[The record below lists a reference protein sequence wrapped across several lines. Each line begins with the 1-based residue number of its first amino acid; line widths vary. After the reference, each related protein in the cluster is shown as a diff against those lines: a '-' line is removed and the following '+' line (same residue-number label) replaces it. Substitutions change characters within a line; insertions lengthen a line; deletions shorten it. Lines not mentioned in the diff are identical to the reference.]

1 MKTNPSANAEQIAY
15 WNSVAARRWLDLD
28 AKQDVVF
35 APITA
40 ALFERARLAAGER
53 VLDVGCGGGGT
64 TIDIARD
71 VGATGRAVGLDVSR
85 PMLDS
90 ARRRAPP
97 ELPIEFILADAAT
110 HALAPASFD
119 ALVSR
124 FGVMFFADPAGA
136 FANLRCALR
145 RGGRAVF
152 ACWRAAKLN
161 GWQMTPLRAAL
172 RCVPRLPEIGPE
184 DPGPFSFADE
194 TRVRRILDRAGFAA
208 VELTA
213 IDLEIDIAAGQGFE
227 SALATAQS
235 IGAASRAMEGRP
247 EHERAAAAEE
257 IRAALAPYQRG
268 SSVPLGAAIWIVKAV
283 NP

>member
-1 MKTNPSANAEQIAY
+1 VTTNPSANAEQIAY
-15 WNSVAARRWLDLD
+15 WNGVAARRWLDLD

-35 APITA
+35 APVTA
-40 ALFERARLAAGER
+40 ALFECAGLAAGER

-64 TIDIARD
+64 TIDIARR

-85 PMLDS
+85 PMLDA
-90 ARRRAPP
+90 ARRRALPG
-97 ELPIEFILADAAT
+97 LPIEFILADAAT
-110 HALAPASFD
+110 HVFAPGSFD
-119 ALVSR
+119 AFVSR
-124 FGVMFFADPAGA
+124 FGVMFFADPLGA
-136 FANLRCALR
+136 FTNLRRALR
-145 RGGRAVF
+145 RGGRTAF

-194 TRVRRILDRAGFAA
+194 TRVRRILGGAGFAA

-227 SALATAQS
+227 SAVATARS
-235 IGAASRAMEGRP
+235 IGAASRAMGRP
-247 EHERAAAAEE
+247 EPERAAAAEE
-257 IRAALAPYQRG
+257 IRTALAPHQRG
-268 SSVPLGAAIWIVKAV
+268 PSVPLGAAIWIVEAV

>member
-1 MKTNPSANAEQIAY
+1 VKTNPSANAEQIAY

-40 ALFERARLAAGER
+40 ALFERAGLAAGER

-64 TIDIARD
+64 TIDVARR

-85 PMLDS
+85 PMLDA
-90 ARRRAPP
+90 ARRCAPP
-97 ELPIEFILADAAT
+97 GLPIEFILADAAT
-110 HALAPASFD
+110 HVFAPASFD

-124 FGVMFFADPAGA
+124 FGVMFFADPVGA
-136 FANLRCALR
+136 FANLRRALR
-145 RGGRAVF
+145 RGGRTVF

-184 DPGPFSFADE
+184 EPGPFSFADE
-194 TRVRRILDRAGFAA
+194 TRVRRILGGAGFAE

-227 SALATAQS
+227 SAVATAQA

-257 IRAALAPYQRG
+257 MRAALAPHQRG
-268 SSVPLGAAIWIVKAV
+268 PRVPLGAAVWIVEAV